1 MPLGLPGAEVL
12 IRAPLR
18 FAEAVGTINR
28 PLHMKITQLVMTL
41 RQVKISLAQPLWD
54 GGKEANTELN

>member
-18 FAEAVGTINR
+18 FAEAVGTMNR
-28 PLHMKITQLVMTL
+28 PLQAFRPLS
-41 RQVKISLAQPLWD
+41 RCPDYFVKARF
-54 GGKEANTELN
+54 K